1 MGVDTLSA
9 DPELRHSLSEELH
22 ARAFHDFDGAGRFIR
37 FVYLV
42 GNDDSKVVK
51 YVNKYLRSRKLSE
64 MPNTAKFYRVDLTGF
79 ALQLSVILSF

>member
-1 MGVDTLSA
+1 MTCVNLFMGVDTLFA

-51 YVNKYLRSRKLSE
+51 YVNKYLRFQK
-64 MPNTAKFYRVDLTGF
+64 
-79 ALQLSVILSF
+79 VIGNAEYGKVLPS